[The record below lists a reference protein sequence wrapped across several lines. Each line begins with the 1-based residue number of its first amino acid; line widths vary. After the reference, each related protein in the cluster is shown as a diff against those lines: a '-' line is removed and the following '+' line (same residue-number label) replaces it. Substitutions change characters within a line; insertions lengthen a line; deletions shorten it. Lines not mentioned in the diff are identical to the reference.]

1 MFHVLLPVNGHPW
14 SRPSVT
20 LTAWGARVRKP
31 EQWLQKMRGPER
43 GNQKHVASVTTHW
56 FPQSFHTPTIA
67 TTNVCRTSKRSLAR
81 LIFFVLE
88 LRTSCWMMSLRP
100 FCYLT
105 LTPSQPSEIIRTAQ
119 GKTYCWVFWSVPKMK
134 EKESAKTTHVKT
146 TSPPQYINHLNL

>member
-1 MFHVLLPVNGHPW
+1 MQMFHVLLPVNGHPW
-14 SRPSVT
+14 SRQSVA

-31 EQWLQKMRGPER
+31 EQWLQKMKGPER
-43 GNQKHVASVTTHW
+43 RNQKHVASVTTHG

-88 LRTSCWMMSLRP
+88 LRTSCWMMYLRP

-105 LTPSQPSEIIRTAQ
+105 LTPSQPSEIMRTAQ
-119 GKTYCWVFWSVPKMK
+119 GKTYNAGFFDQCQ
-134 EKESAKTTHVKT
+134 T
-146 TSPPQYINHLNL
+146 